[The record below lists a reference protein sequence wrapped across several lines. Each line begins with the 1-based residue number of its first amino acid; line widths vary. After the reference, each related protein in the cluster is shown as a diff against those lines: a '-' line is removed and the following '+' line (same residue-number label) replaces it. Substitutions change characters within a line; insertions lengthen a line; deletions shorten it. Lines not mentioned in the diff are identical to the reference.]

1 MVAAIGR
8 EDTMQKPYLDERRQA
23 LEEEYFFKLN
33 RKLLDKLR
41 AAEALVAANAH
52 AVARSPISSRK
63 PESEHD
69 AGPRSQ
75 ARR

>member
-1 MVAAIGR
+1 
-8 EDTMQKPYLDERRQA
+8 MQKPYLDERRPA

-52 AVARSPISSRK
+52 AVARAPISSRK